1 MRTILSIMFFQLLFI
16 SCQKMAAPLPEE
28 VLTKAVK
35 AHGGASSFE
44 AVQVFSFDKKTSSYD
59 SLGEPTKTVEQ
70 SFVYNFK
77 KGTSAV
83 GWRENNQNHQLT
95 RDATGL
101 RLRVNDTLKTL
112 SKTDKTGF
120 ESLLNGGLFVY
131 WQPFKLSRELPK
143 NATVSSETLMK
154 NSVWAVSFQFP
165 NSEDQWVWYFDQ
177 SSGEFLANR
186 VWHNHRYSLIVNQSW
201 LAYEGLKLPQ
211 NRVSY
216 RVNKA
221 NEILYKQADYV
232 YGLDH

>member
-1 MRTILSIMFFQLLFI
+1 MRAILSIMIFHLLFI
-16 SCQKMAAPLPEE
+16 SCQKTAAPLPEE
-28 VLTKAVK
+28 VLVKAVK
-35 AHGGASSFE
+35 AHGGAAAFK
-44 AVQVFSFDKKTSSYD
+44 AVQVFSFDKKISSYD
-59 SLGEPTKTVEQ
+59 SLGVPTKTVEQ
-70 SFVYNFK
+70 SFVYDFK

-112 SKTDKTGF
+112 SETDKTCF

-131 WQPFKLSRELPK
+131 WQPIKLSRELPK
-143 NATVSSETLMK
+143 NAIVSSETLMETP
-154 NSVWAVSFQFP
+154 VWAVTFKFP
-165 NSEDQWVWYFDQ
+165 NSVDQWVWYFDQ

-186 VWHNHRYSLIVNQSW
+186 VWHNERYSLILNQSW
-201 LAYEGLKLPQ
+201 LAYQGLKLPE

-221 NEILYKQADYV
+221 NEIIYKQADYV

>member
-16 SCQKMAAPLPEE
+16 SCQKTAIPLPEE
-28 VLTKAVK
+28 VFEKAVK
-35 AHGGASSFE
+35 AHGGAAAFE
-44 AVQVFSFDKKTSSYD
+44 AVQVFSFEKKTSSYD

-70 SFVYNFK
+70 SFVYDFK

-83 GWRENNQNHQLT
+83 GWRENNQKYQLK
-95 RDATGL
+95 RDATGVS
-101 RLRVNDTLKTL
+101 LRVNDTLKTL
-112 SKTDKTGF
+112 SETDIIGF

-131 WQPFKLSRELPK
+131 WQPFKLSRELPR
-143 NATVSSETLMK
+143 NATVSLETLM
-154 NSVWAVSFQFP
+154 NTPVWAVTFQFP

-201 LAYEGLKLPQ
+201 LAYQGLKLPE

-232 YGLDH
+232 YAGTY

>member
-16 SCQKMAAPLPEE
+16 SCQKTAIPLPEE
-28 VLTKAVK
+28 VFEKAVK

-59 SLGEPTKTVEQ
+59 FLGEPTKTVEQ

-83 GWRENNQNHQLT
+83 GWSENNQKYQLK
-95 RDATGL
+95 RDATGVS
-101 RLRVNDTLKTL
+101 LRVNDTLKTL
-112 SKTDKTGF
+112 SETDIIGF

-131 WQPFKLSRELPK
+131 WQPFKLSRELPR
-143 NATVSSETLMK
+143 NATVSLETLM
-154 NSVWAVSFQFP
+154 NTPVWAVTFQFP

-201 LAYEGLKLPQ
+201 LAYQGLKLPE

-221 NEILYKQADYV
+221 NEILYKQAEYWYTV
-232 YGLDH
+232 TY

>member
-1 MRTILSIMFFQLLFI
+1 MRAILGIILLPLLFI
-16 SCQKMAAPLPEE
+16 SCQKASVPTPEE
-28 VLTKAVK
+28 VLQKAVQ
-35 AHGGASSFE
+35 AHGGEAAFE

-59 SLGEPTKTVEQ
+59 SLGEPTKLLEQ
-70 SFVYNFK
+70 SFEYDFK
-77 KGTSAV
+77 KGTWAV
-83 GWRENNQNHQLT
+83 GWKENNQKHQLT
-95 RDATGL
+95 RDALGL
-101 RLRVNDTLKTL
+101 SLRVNDTLKTL
-112 SKTDKTGF
+112 SEPDKKGF

-131 WQPFKLSRELPK
+131 WQPYKLSRELPK
-143 NATVSSETLMK
+143 NATVSPDTLM
-154 NSVWAVSFQFP
+154 NTPVWAVSFQFP

-201 LAYEGLKLPQ
+201 LAYQGLKLPE

-232 YGLDH
+232 YSSEK

>member
-1 MRTILSIMFFQLLFI
+1 MRAILSIMFFQLLFI
-16 SCQKMAAPLPEE
+16 SCQKTATPLPEE
-28 VLTKAVK
+28 VLEKAVK
-35 AHGGASSFE
+35 AHGGVSVFK

-59 SLGEPTKTVEQ
+59 SLGKPTKTGEQ
-70 SFVYNFK
+70 SFVYDFK

-83 GWRENNQNHQLT
+83 GWREKNQKYQLK
-95 RDATGL
+95 RDATGVS
-101 RLRVNDTLKTL
+101 LRVNDTLKTL
-112 SKTDKTGF
+112 SESEVKGF

-143 NATVSSETLMK
+143 NATVSPETLM
-154 NSVWAVSFQFP
+154 NTPVWAVSFQFP
-165 NSEDQWVWYFDQ
+165 NSSDRWVWYFDQ
-177 SSGEFLANR
+177 TSGEFLANR

-201 LAYEGLKLPQ
+201 LVYQGLKLPQ

-221 NEILYKQADYV
+221 NEIIYKQADYV

>member
-1 MRTILSIMFFQLLFI
+1 MRAILGIILLPLLFI
-16 SCQKMAAPLPEE
+16 SCQKASVPTPEE
-28 VLTKAVK
+28 VLQKAVQ
-35 AHGGASSFE
+35 AHGGEAAFE

-83 GWRENNQNHQLT
+83 GWRENNQNHQLK
-95 RDATGL
+95 RDATSVS
-101 RLRVNDTLKTL
+101 LRVNDTLKTL
-112 SKTDKTGF
+112 SETDITGF

-131 WQPFKLSRELPK
+131 WQPFKLSRELPR
-143 NATVSSETLMK
+143 NATVSLETLM
-154 NSVWAVSFQFP
+154 NTPVWAVSFQFP

-201 LAYEGLKLPQ
+201 LAYQGLKLPQ
-211 NRVSY
+211 ERVSY
-216 RVNKA
+216 RVNTA

-232 YGLDH
+232 YSSEK